1 MPEHDGGYKLLF
13 SHPSMVE
20 ALLRGFV
27 RDSWVADL
35 DFTTLE
41 RVNENFT
48 SEGLEQRHG
57 DRVWR
62 LRWKNGGKDWFYVY
76 FLLEFQSTV
85 DTFMAVCL
93 LSYVSLF
100 YDGLVRANR
109 VKASEG
115 LPAVVSVVLYNG
127 KSPWRAAT
135 DLASL
140 YRSVPPGCLPYLPQ
154 LTYILID
161 ESRLTPEQ
169 LALAGNRVAT
179 LFRLETARPE
189 DLDLPDLAADFTRLL
204 PRKDEDPA
212 LRRTLHRW
220 LVRRLRRLLPG
231 VTIPDDDFEETPML
245 EETLIEWRDNLQRE
259 SRRAGKEEGKR
270 EGKREGKIEGLR
282 QILLCLLEQRFGPLP
297 PQVRRKVRD
306 LSSVKRLEE
315 LAKRVLVAGSLAE
328 MGIE

>member
-1 MPEHDGGYKLLF
+1 MLEHDGGYKLLF

-27 RDSWVADL
+27 RDSWVEDL

-41 RVNENFT
+41 RVNESFT
-48 SEGLEQRHG
+48 SEGLKQRHG
-57 DRVWR
+57 DIVWR
-62 LRWKNGGKDWFYVY
+62 LRWTGGKDWFYIY

-85 DTFMAVCL
+85 DTFMAVRL

-109 VKASEG
+109 AKASEG

-127 KSPWRAAT
+127 KTPWRAAT

-179 LFRLETARPE
+179 LFRLETAAPE

-231 VTIPDDDFEETPML
+231 VTISDDDFEETPML

-259 SRRAGKEEGKR
+259 SRRAGKKEGKR
-270 EGKREGKIEGLR
+270 EGKVEGLR
-282 QILLCLLEQRFGPLP
+282 QILLYQLEQRFGPLP